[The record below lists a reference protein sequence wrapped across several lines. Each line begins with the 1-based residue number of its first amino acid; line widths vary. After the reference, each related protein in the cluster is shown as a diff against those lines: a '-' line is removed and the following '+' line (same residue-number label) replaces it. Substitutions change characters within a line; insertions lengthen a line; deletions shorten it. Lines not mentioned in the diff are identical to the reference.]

1 MKSNL
6 EKRWYSVIAAVSIAV
21 GLMAGSVSR
30 VGAAN
35 PNPGV
40 IPPHAK
46 AYGMTYGEWS
56 AKWWQWAYSLPVDQN
71 PWFDEESSCANG
83 ANGQFGPVWFL
94 TGVINESGT
103 AVRNCTV
110 PAGKALFFPVINA
123 EDATLESGLTGEDLR
138 IFPTWVMSL
147 VTNIAAEID
156 GVPLVNL
163 YDYRAVSPLFV
174 YGPLPEGN
182 VLAYFGFDAP
192 AGSTSAGAPPN
203 NTFTPSAAADGYYL
217 MLAPLP
223 VGQHTIHFT
232 GTLGDPVN
240 FTLDITYNLTVAPTR
255 P

>member
-1 MKSNL
+1 MKGNL
-6 EKRWYSVIAAVSIAV
+6 KHWYGNLATVGVVV
-21 GLMAGSVSR
+21 GLMASSLSPVYAGN
-30 VGAAN
+30 AN
-35 PNPGV
+35 PRI

-46 AYGMTYGEWS
+46 AHGMTYGEWS

-71 PWFDEESSCANG
+71 PWFDEKGSCANG

-110 PAGKALFFPVINA
+110 PVGKAFFFPIINA

-138 IFPTWVMSL
+138 EFPTFAMSL
-147 VTNIAAEID
+147 VTKIAAEID
-156 GVPLVNL
+156 GVPVENL

-174 YGPLPEGN
+174 YGPLPDNN

-192 AGSTSAGAPPN
+192 AGSTNAGAPPN

-217 MLAPLP
+217 MLAPLSA
-223 VGQHTIHFT
+223 GQHTIHFT
-232 GTLGDPVN
+232 GTFGDPVN
-240 FTLDITYNLTVAPTR
+240 FTLDITYNLTVVPGK